1 MILRA
6 RSFSLSAF
14 ALFAVLL
21 PPSLA
26 ESLND
31 SADLTQLEDQIE
43 VICTSNRDLTG
54 SCFYYGGSD
63 QPKAQM
69 LCTADGAGQVIQCIE
84 SERSTKYQCV
94 GSIVI
99 TGNQRLFNCVVS
111 ADPPGTASQSVD
123 SSDVMTPSGD
133 IMPVISETEMTNPFA
148 KVLKQQRGKFVDQ
161 QPSPD
166 GNAFPN
172 SF

>member
-6 RSFSLSAF
+6 RSISLSAF

-31 SADLTQLEDQIE
+31 SVDPTQFEDQIE

-54 SCFYYGGSD
+54 SCFYYGSSD
-63 QPKAQM
+63 QPKAEM
-69 LCTADGAGQVIQCIE
+69 LCTADGAGQVIQCIDN
-84 SERSTKYQCV
+84 ERSTKYQCV

-99 TGNQRLFNCVVS
+99 SGNQRLFNCVVS
-111 ADPPGTASQSVD
+111 ADPAGTALQSVD
-123 SSDVMTPSGD
+123 STDVMTPSGD
-133 IMPVISETEMTNPFA
+133 IKPVIPEMETKNPFA
-148 KVLKQQRGKFVDQ
+148 RVLKQQRGKFEVQ
-161 QPSPD
+161 HPSPD